1 MRVIAGTARGRALA
15 SPSGH
20 TVRPTADR
28 VRQATFNALESR
40 DAVIGARVLDL
51 FAGTGAMGIE
61 ALSRGA
67 EHCTFVENNKAAL
80 AVIRTN
86 LEILGFE
93 TRAMVI
99 GNDVLRYLQQPVRA
113 IDLALVDPPYTF
125 EGWTAVLAALR
136 NVELVVVETGSVFAP
151 EGWVILR
158 QQRYGGTV
166 VTLTT
171 PEETA
176 A

>member
-1 MRVIAGTARGRALA
+1 MRVIAGTARGRTLVA
-15 SPSGH
+15 PSGH

-28 VRQATFNALESR
+28 VRQATFNALDSR
-40 DAVIGARVLDL
+40 DAIVGARVLDL

-67 EHCTFVENNKAAL
+67 LHCTFVEKDRIAL

-86 LEILGFE
+86 IEALGLESHA
-93 TRAMVI
+93 TVI
-99 GNDVLRYLQQPVRA
+99 GSDVSRFVRTPVRN

-125 EGWTAVLAALR
+125 DGWDEVLVALR
-136 NVELVVVETGSVFAP
+136 GVALVVVETGSMFAAK
-151 EGWVILR
+151 GWEIVR

-171 PEETA
+171 PEESA